1 MVPGEGDRAGDVR
14 PKKRRVASGMEPTR
28 VWSSVQ
34 SLVGPP
40 FRAACRRAS
49 TPPGLASSGRERGK
63 VPLGERTIH
72 VETGQAAQF
81 STLIP
86 HAVKAHGGP
95 AEILIILDRDGQRT
109 HLRSSA

>member
-1 MVPGEGDRAGDVR
+1 M
-14 PKKRRVASGMEPTR
+14 
-28 VWSSVQ
+28 
-34 SLVGPP
+34 
-40 FRAACRRAS
+40 
-49 TPPGLASSGRERGK
+49 
-63 VPLGERTIH
+63 PLGERTIH